1 MITLGVVLMN
11 IFKKADILIP
21 KDTDYKKWSVVACD
35 QYTSEPDYWESVE
48 KEVGEA
54 PSALKIVFPEI
65 YLKDEPEKRIA
76 NINKTM
82 EEYLSSG
89 IFKELSSSLV
99 LVERTQRDGRT
110 RTGIVGMVDLEEY
123 SFTKGE
129 GTPIRAT
136 EGTVLE
142 RIPPRV
148 KIRENAPLELPHI
161 LLLIDDENKTVV
173 EPLKSKKEKLE
184 KVYDF
189 DLLMN
194 SGHLTGYKIED
205 ADEFFKALDD
215 LASVSEFKK
224 KYDTKSDDV
233 LLFAVGDGN
242 HSLATA
248 KTCWDNL
255 KKSLT
260 EEERKTHPA
269 RFALVEVMNI
279 HDEALES
286 EPIHRV
292 VFGVNPQKMIDE
304 FLKFYPEASTE
315 DNGGQHI
322 KFVYENKEADL
333 YVKNSGSNLAVGSLQ
348 NFIDY
353 YIKEFGG
360 EVDYIHGEEVVRK
373 LSGDEGNIGFLLP
386 SMEKNELFP
395 TIIKD
400 GALPRKTFSMGEA
413 WDKRFYLE
421 AKKIR

>member
-1 MITLGVVLMN
+1 MN

-21 KDTDYKKWSVVACD
+21 KNADYKKWSVVACD
-35 QYTSEPDYWESVE
+35 QYTSEPEYWNGVE
-48 KEVGEA
+48 KVVGEA

-65 YLKDEPEKRIA
+65 YLKDEPEKRIDK
-76 NINKTM
+76 INKTM
-82 EEYLSSG
+82 EEYLNSG
-89 IFKELSSSLV
+89 LFEELSSSLV

-110 RTGIVGMVDLEEY
+110 RTGIIGMVDLEAY
-123 SFTKGE
+123 SFTKGD

-148 KIRENAPLELPHI
+148 KIRENASLELPHI
-161 LLLIDDENKTVV
+161 LLLIDDEKKTVIESV
-173 EPLKSKKEKLE
+173 KAKKDSLK

-189 DLLMN
+189 DLLMD
-194 SGHLTGYKIED
+194 SGHLTGFRIED
-205 ADEFFKALDD
+205 ADEIFEALENLGDVALFK
-215 LASVSEFKK
+215 E
-224 KYDTKSDDV
+224 KYDTDSDNV

-255 KKSLT
+255 KVSLT
-260 EEERKTHPA
+260 ESEKQTHPA

-279 HDEALES
+279 HDEALEF

-292 VFGVNPQKMIDE
+292 VFGVNPEKMIEE
-304 FLKFYPEASTE
+304 FLEFYPDSSLA

-322 KFVYENKEADL
+322 KYVYGNVEGDL
-333 YVKNSGSNLAVGSLQ
+333 YVKNSSSNLAVGSLQ

-353 YIKEFGG
+353 YIKETTA
-360 EVDYIHGEEVVRK
+360 EVDYIHGEDVVRK
-373 LSGDEGNIGFLLP
+373 LSENEGNIGFLL
-386 SMEKNELFP
+386 SGMEKNELFQ

-421 AKKIR
+421 AKKIK

>member
-1 MITLGVVLMN
+1 MD

-35 QYTSEPDYWESVE
+35 QYTSEPEYWESVE
-48 KEVGEA
+48 REVGEA

-65 YLKDEPEKRIA
+65 YLKDEPEKRIDK
-76 NINKTM
+76 INKTM
-82 EEYLSSG
+82 EEYLNSE

-99 LVERTQRDGRT
+99 LVERTQRDGRV
-110 RTGIVGMVDLEEY
+110 RTGLIGMADLEAY

-161 LLLIDDENKTVV
+161 LLLIDDEKKTVI
-173 EPLKSKKEKLE
+173 EPVKAKKESLE

-194 SGHLTGYKIED
+194 SGHLTGYRIEE
-205 ADEFFKALDD
+205 ADEIFKALDD
-215 LASVSEFKK
+215 LACVQEFKK
-224 KYDTKSDDV
+224 KYDTASDDV
-233 LLFAVGDGN
+233 LVFAVGDGN

-255 KKSLT
+255 KSSLT
-260 EEERKTHPA
+260 EEEKKTHPA

-279 HDEALES
+279 HDEALEF

-292 VFGVNPQKMIDE
+292 VFGVNPEKMIED
-304 FLKFYPEASTE
+304 FLKFYPDASTK
-315 DNGGQHI
+315 DNSGQHI
-322 KFVYENKEADL
+322 KFVYENKEGDL

-353 YIKEFGG
+353 YIKETGA

-373 LSGDEGNIGFLLP
+373 LSQNKGNIGFLL
-386 SMEKNELFP
+386 SGMEKNELFP

-421 AKKIR
+421 AKKIK

>member
-1 MITLGVVLMN
+1 MN

-21 KDTDYKKWSVVACD
+21 KNTDYKKWSVVACD
-35 QYTSEPDYWESVE
+35 QYTSEPEYWESVE
-48 KEVGEA
+48 KEVGSA

-65 YLKDEPEKRIA
+65 YLKNEPEKRIEK
-76 NINKTM
+76 INKTM
-82 EEYLSSG
+82 EEYLNSG
-89 IFKELSSSLV
+89 LFCELSSSLV
-99 LVERTQRDGRT
+99 LTERTQRDKRV
-110 RTGIVGMVDLEEY
+110 RTGLIGMVDLEAY
-123 SFTKGE
+123 SFKKGE

-161 LLLIDDENKTVV
+161 LLLIDDAKKTVI
-173 EPLKSKKEKLE
+173 EPLKAKKESFE
-184 KVYDF
+184 KIYDF
-189 DLLMN
+189 DLVMD
-194 SGHLTGYKIED
+194 SGHLTGYRI
-205 ADEFFKALDD
+205 DEASEVFKALDD
-215 LASVSEFKK
+215 LADVSAFKE
-224 KYDTKSDDV
+224 KYDTKSGDV

-255 KKSLT
+255 KGSLT
-260 EEERKTHPA
+260 EAERKTHPA

-279 HDEALES
+279 HDEALEF

-292 VFGVNPQKMIDE
+292 VFGVNPEKMIED
-304 FLKFYPEASTE
+304 FLKFYPDSSTT

-322 KFVYENKEADL
+322 KYVYKDKEGDL
-333 YVKNSGSNLAVGSLQ
+333 YVKNTGSNLAVGSLQ

-353 YIKEFGG
+353 YIKQAGA
-360 EVDYIHGEEVVRK
+360 EVDYIHGEEVVKK
-373 LSGDEGNIGFLLP
+373 LSKSEGNIGFLL
-386 SMEKNELFP
+386 SGMEKNELFP